1 MDKHNLK
8 KSVVE
13 KRKLKVLKSKLII
26 CFLVFCLL
34 FCFDYS
40 ALAEMLTYQNAIK
53 DSINSS
59 AGLRVKMEDVRIAN
73 AQYRGSFAEL
83 YPSINVNGRTER
95 YENLDNRNNQILDT
109 IGNEVV
115 GGNQTAWRASLS
127 LSGQYFFSHWYKKRY
142 EVQYYEKMRDV
153 NVHECESSA
162 KKTIRDVTDIF
173 GGIAEGKIKLKYGIE
188 ILSRLENIAKIKKQA
203 STLGQYSYEDVLK
216 AQSDALSMEKEIIQ
230 IRKELKEYLARLGIY
245 TGNNYSEETEIA
257 HLTPQGWF
265 PVTDEKKVVLAT
277 PEYLARRRELEAAR
291 SREKAAANNFWPDIS
306 LYGRYDLY
314 NATPDFNAT
323 FNDVRQV
330 GYSAGL
336 LISIPLFDGGVRKW
350 ERQRN
355 IHEIRKQEESA
366 WAAFAEKNK
375 DIKTLQ
381 AGLNELNKTY
391 NHFRRLNEQYE
402 KLMTIARKAYFWGER
417 SNLDIMDLE
426 KDALGVERD
435 FKAAANSLAVYEKQL
450 MLEMDYKQ
458 FMREHDGDWSCK
470 Y

>member
-1 MDKHNLK
+1 MN
-8 KSVVE
+8 VI
-13 KRKLKVLKSKLII
+13 KSKSII
-26 CFLVFCLL
+26 CFYIFYLL
-34 FCFDYS
+34 FFFDQ
-40 ALAEMLTYQNAIK
+40 LAFAELLTYKNAIK

-59 AGLRVKMEDVRIAN
+59 AGLRVKIEDVRIAN

-83 YPSINVNGRTER
+83 YPSITINGRTER

-115 GGNQTAWRASLS
+115 GGNQTAWKSSLS
-127 LSGQYFFSHWYKKRY
+127 LSGQYYFSHWYKKRY

-153 NVHECESSA
+153 NVHECESTA
-162 KKTIRDVTDIF
+162 KKMIKDVTDIF
-173 GGIAEGKIKLKYGIE
+173 GGITEGKIKLKYGIE
-188 ILSRLENIAKIKKQA
+188 ILSRLCIIADIKGQA
-203 STLGQYSYEDVLK
+203 FKLGQYSYEDVLK
-216 AQSDALSMEKEIIQ
+216 AQSDAVSMEKEIVK

-245 TGNNYSEETEIA
+245 TGNSYTEKTDIA
-257 HLTPQGWF
+257 YLTPQGWF
-265 PVTDEKKVVLAT
+265 PVSDEKKVILST

-314 NATPDFNAT
+314 NATSDFNKT
-323 FNDVRQV
+323 YNDVRPV

-381 AGLNELNKTY
+381 AGLTELNKTY
-391 NHFRRLNEQYE
+391 NHFRKLNQQYE
-402 KLMTIARKAYFWGER
+402 KLTAIAQKAHFLGDR

-435 FKAAANSLAVYEKQL
+435 FKIAANTLAVYEKQL
-450 MLEMDYKQ
+450 MLELDYKQ